1 MKKRILS
8 LIMTAV
14 MTASFMV
21 SPSAYAFNIEREC
34 GEVVVTVID
43 EETNE
48 LFKEPGKFGMT
59 MVDDK
64 WDASESNPYT
74 VKNVP
79 KNDAYCITYDS
90 DGTKYDDY
98 YYAIDS
104 ERSVP
109 LFYLNTDE
117 DSKDITIYMHKR
129 PIENKAEYGTIIV
142 TVIDEET
149 NELFKEDGVN
159 DDVNFWIMGSSAEG
173 QSSFGFGGSSHN
185 QFNSNISN
193 PYTLNNALVNESY
206 KIIHLGYNHDGFT
219 YMIDEEKSDDAFVYS
234 TTEPKEVKIYMKKDI
249 WADHKSDIQA
259 DKEYTFEDI
268 RSMTTE
274 EIQELFELKGVKNN
288 RVHTSDNTQNNFLLD
303 PMPYLKDNIP
313 VDIYGS
319 NEIIYRFDEEK
330 VKRSLGLPDELFEI
344 TVEASMPIGLD
355 DTPVQKYCECIIQP
369 KTEDIQTR
377 KELIAAAMNY
387 VKLNPDYRDVGVFFE
402 LGGWN
407 NNVMSTTTV
416 STSTTTTVTT
426 TTAKQTSFEEPVS
439 DSKTTT
445 AIVKTLEGDVNC
457 DDEVDMADAVLI
469 MQALANP
476 NKYGIDGTAEH
487 HLTEQGKTNGDM
499 NGDGLTVGD
508 AQAIQKKLLRLDA
521 PSELTIDKTV
531 DWYHSNTAESF
542 WDICFDGE
550 YSAVITNTEEL
561 EVYLSKVLQDKA
573 IKAYVEKYN
582 DSFFKDN
589 VLLLDSIYQSAG
601 MKAGYKIDN
610 VDFSD
615 DEISVSVVYAFS
627 KGQALE
633 CVVSLCIA
641 QVIVPKEAYNG
652 QTVNWTIEKPYV

>member
-206 KIIHLGYNHDGFT
+206 KIIHLGYYIHLMT
-219 YMIDEEKSDDAFVYS
+219 KS
-234 TTEPKEVKIYMKKDI
+234 K
-249 WADHKSDIQA
+249 
-259 DKEYTFEDI
+259 
-268 RSMTTE
+268 
-274 EIQELFELKGVKNN
+274 
-288 RVHTSDNTQNNFLLD
+288 
-303 PMPYLKDNIP
+303 
-313 VDIYGS
+313 
-319 NEIIYRFDEEK
+319 
-330 VKRSLGLPDELFEI
+330 
-344 TVEASMPIGLD
+344 
-355 DTPVQKYCECIIQP
+355 
-369 KTEDIQTR
+369 
-377 KELIAAAMNY
+377 
-387 VKLNPDYRDVGVFFE
+387 
-402 LGGWN
+402 
-407 NNVMSTTTV
+407 
-416 STSTTTTVTT
+416 
-426 TTAKQTSFEEPVS
+426 
-439 DSKTTT
+439 
-445 AIVKTLEGDVNC
+445 
-457 DDEVDMADAVLI
+457 
-469 MQALANP
+469 
-476 NKYGIDGTAEH
+476 
-487 HLTEQGKTNGDM
+487 
-499 NGDGLTVGD
+499 
-508 AQAIQKKLLRLDA
+508 
-521 PSELTIDKTV
+521 
-531 DWYHSNTAESF
+531 
-542 WDICFDGE
+542 
-550 YSAVITNTEEL
+550 
-561 EVYLSKVLQDKA
+561 
-573 IKAYVEKYN
+573 
-582 DSFFKDN
+582 
-589 VLLLDSIYQSAG
+589 
-601 MKAGYKIDN
+601 
-610 VDFSD
+610 
-615 DEISVSVVYAFS
+615 
-627 KGQALE
+627 
-633 CVVSLCIA
+633 
-641 QVIVPKEAYNG
+641 
-652 QTVNWTIEKPYV
+652 